1 MALGRREA
9 LPLHFGRAAPR
20 LPRSVPLGGRWSAG
34 AVRSTAGRHA
44 PGSVGPTRQ
53 VAGRGRMGRGSARRA
68 HPSVQ
73 AAMTSTARPI
83 RVLMLTC
90 AWPPPD
96 RPGYTTPFIRR
107 QVESLRAAGVE
118 IEVFPFTSGMRP
130 TNYLR
135 AWVRARRPMQRG
147 AYDLVHAQFG
157 QSGLGALPKRLPLV
171 VTFRGDDLD
180 GIVGDDLR
188 ITPAGP

>member
-1 MALGRREA
+1 M
-9 LPLHFGRAAPR
+9 
-20 LPRSVPLGGRWSAG
+20 GG
-34 AVRSTAGRHA
+34 
-44 PGSVGPTRQ
+44 
-53 VAGRGRMGRGSARRA
+53 GSARRA

-73 AAMTSTARPI
+73 AAMAGTGRRI
-83 RVLMLTC
+83 RVLMIAG

-96 RPGYTTPFIRR
+96 RPGYTTMFIGR
-107 QVESLRAAGVE
+107 QVESLRAGGVE

-135 AWVRARRPMQRG
+135 AWVGARRHMQRG

-157 QSGLGALPKRLPLV
+157 QSGLVALPKRLPLV
-171 VTFRGDDLD
+171 VTFRGDDLE

-188 ITPAGP
+188 ITPAGPAFKAVSQGEARRADSRI

>member
-1 MALGRREA
+1 M
-9 LPLHFGRAAPR
+9 
-20 LPRSVPLGGRWSAG
+20 GG
-34 AVRSTAGRHA
+34 
-44 PGSVGPTRQ
+44 
-53 VAGRGRMGRGSARRA
+53 GSARRA

-73 AAMTSTARPI
+73 AAMAGTGRRI
-83 RVLMLTC
+83 RVLMITC

-96 RPGYTTPFIRR
+96 RPGYTTTFIRR

-135 AWVRARRPMQRG
+135 AWVGARRHMQRG

-157 QSGLGALPKRLPLV
+157 QSGLVALPKRLPLV
-171 VTFRGDDLD
+171 VSFRGEGLE
-180 GIVGDDLR
+180 GIVGDDVR
-188 ITPAGP
+188 IDARGRDLESICEWVGGSCM